1 MNGNNFTRLS
11 GSKRSLFALLASTVV
26 LMAGCANMATTAAP
40 ATPLS
45 SADSI
50 GGKLHGGSQPITGA
64 TVTLYY
70 AGNSGYG
77 SGLTQ
82 GGPATIAAVT
92 TTDSTGAF
100 SFVHDPTPNDP
111 TPTDPTKD
119 NTFSCPLNLPNA
131 TPAYQVPTGVESN
144 PLVYV
149 IARGGN
155 TLNTGDSSND
165 AAVFLGV
172 FGLCTQIGSS
182 NMLDLNEVTT
192 VASMAALQQ
201 YFNPVTE
208 TIGTDSIGNAKTAL
222 VNTLTT
228 ISNLANTATG
238 TAVASTQLNGGG
250 GDVSG
255 VTVTATAPATTINL
269 IANIL
274 AACVNNSLGTASPCQ
289 TLFDNATP
297 PNVVQTDRPYQSAA
311 FLKATDTLQAAY
323 YMLSNPTNA
332 GALNPEKLFGLA
344 AAVGAP
350 FQPSLTSAPPD
361 WSITIAYSSTSTCG
375 GGSSP
380 GSFINAPQD
389 INIDSSGNLW
399 IANGQA
405 TTGNLSSITVNGTP
419 NDCVFLGGGAS
430 RGSTIDHQGNIW
442 YATTAANNLYRY
454 NPVSHGVLTYTT
466 AKPPLAVTADGAG
479 NVYFSTAPDGSLY
492 QIADGADALAV
503 STPTQVATGL
513 GALPIRLMPDLTGAV
528 WATSGASFVSQIAP
542 PNASYNG
549 TIYNTTTGF
558 LTTPFGTIGDSS
570 YGIAI
575 TRNGSVVVSSV
586 GSTSKA
592 TGSLSYLTGSGLN
605 FNLNS
610 NWPTAAGLGGLNNP
624 TAIVVDPQYNV
635 WAPNNTGVASV
646 SDISISPSNLGPF
659 TSVANGFQQG
669 TSFASGSRATVIDMS
684 GNVWVAGDGTV
695 ANPSNLVTEIV
706 GAGAPVYQPY
716 ARGLFNGRFQNLP

>member
-1 MNGNNFTRLS
+1 MNGNNFTRHS
-11 GSKRSLFALLASTVV
+11 GSKRKLFALLASTVV
-26 LMAGCANMATTAAP
+26 LTAGCANMATTAP
-40 ATPLS
+40 SATSLS

-50 GGKLHGGSQPITGA
+50 GGKLHGGSQPVSGA

-82 GGPATIAAVT
+82 GGAATVAAVT
-92 TTDSTGAF
+92 TTDSSGAF
-100 SFVHDPTPNDP
+100 SFVHDPTPNDM
-111 TPTDPTKD
+111 TTGK
-119 NTFSCPLNLPNA
+119 TFSCPVNLPDA
-131 TPAYQVPTGVESN
+131 TPAYQVPKGVESN

-155 TLNTGDSSND
+155 TLNTGDSNVHND
-165 AAVFLGV
+165 AAVFFGV
-172 FGLCTQIGSS
+172 FGLCTQISS
-182 NMLDLNEVTT
+182 SSFLDLNEVTT
-192 VASMAALQQ
+192 VATIAALQQ

-208 TIGTDSIGNAKTAL
+208 TIGTDGIGAAKTAL

-228 ISNLANTATG
+228 ISNLANVATG
-238 TAVASTQLNGGG
+238 TAVASTQLNGSG

-255 VTVTATAPATTINL
+255 VSVTATAPATTINL

-274 AACVNNSLGTASPCQ
+274 AACVNNSLASASPCT
-289 TLFDNATP
+289 TLFNNATP
-297 PNVVQTDRPYQSAA
+297 PNVVQTDRPYQTPA
-311 FLKATDTLQAAY
+311 FPKATDTLQAAY

-332 GALNPEKLFGLA
+332 GAPNPDKLFGLA

-350 FQPSLTSAPPD
+350 FQPSLAVAPPD

-389 INIDSSGNLW
+389 INIDSGGNLW

-405 TTGNLSSITVNGTP
+405 TNGNLSSISVNGTP
-419 NDCVFLGGGAS
+419 SDCVFLGGGAS
-430 RGSTIDHQGNIW
+430 RGSTIDHLGNIW
-442 YATTAANNLYRY
+442 YGTTAANNLYRY
-454 NPVSHGVLTYTT
+454 NPSNHGVLTYTT
-466 AKPPLAVTADGAG
+466 AAPPLAVTADGTG
-479 NVYFSTAPDGSLY
+479 NIYFSTAPDGSLY

-542 PNASYNG
+542 PTASYNS
-549 TIYNTTTGF
+549 TGSF
-558 LTTPFGTIGDSS
+558 LTTPFGTGGDSS

-575 TRNGSVVVSSV
+575 TVNGNVVVSSV
-586 GSTSKA
+586 GSTGNA
-592 TGSLSYLTGSGLN
+592 TGGLSYLTGSGLN
-605 FNLNS
+605 FSLNS
-610 NWPTAAGLGGLNNP
+610 NWPTAAGLGGLSNP
-624 TAIVVDPQYNV
+624 TAIVVDPQFNV
-635 WAPNNTGVASV
+635 WAPNNTGLASV
-646 SDISISPSNLGPF
+646 SDISISPANLGPF

-669 TSFASGSRATVIDMS
+669 TSFSAGSRAAVIDMS

-716 ARGLFNGRFQNLP
+716 AKGLSNTRFQSLP

>member
-1 MNGNNFTRLS
+1 MNGNNFTRHS

-26 LMAGCANMATTAAP
+26 LMAGCANMATTAP
-40 ATPLS
+40 SLTPLS

-50 GGKLHGGSQPITGA
+50 GGKIHGGSQPVSGA

-82 GGPATIAAVT
+82 GGTATVAAVT
-92 TTDSTGAF
+92 TTDSTGSF
-100 SFVHDPTPNDP
+100 SFIHDPTPND
-111 TPTDPTKD
+111 TTSGK
-119 NTFSCPLNLPNA
+119 TFSCPVNFPDA

-172 FGLCTQIGSS
+172 FGLCTQISSS
-182 NMLDLNEVTT
+182 NLLDLNEVTT
-192 VASMAALQQ
+192 VATMAALQQ

-238 TAVASTQLNGGG
+238 TAVASTQLNGSG

-274 AACVNNSLGTASPCQ
+274 AACVNNSLGTASPCK

-297 PNVVQTDRPYQSAA
+297 PNVVQTDRPYRSAA

-332 GALNPEKLFGLA
+332 SATNLQNLFGLS

-350 FQPSLTSAPPD
+350 FQPSLTSAPSD
-361 WSITIAYSSTSTCG
+361 WSITISYSSTSTCG
-375 GGSSP
+375 GGSTP

-389 INIDSSGNLW
+389 INIDSGGNLW

-405 TTGNLSSITVNGTP
+405 TTGNLSSISVNGTP

-454 NPVSHGVLTYTT
+454 NPSSHDVLTYTT
-466 AKPPLAVTADGAG
+466 AKPPLAVTADGGG

-528 WATSGASFVSQIAP
+528 WATSGTSFVSQIAP
-542 PNASYNG
+542 PTASYNS
-549 TIYNTTTGF
+549 TGSF
-558 LTTPFGTIGDSS
+558 LTTPFGTNGDSS

-575 TRNGSVVVSSV
+575 TANGNVVVSSV
-586 GSTSKA
+586 GSTSNA
-592 TGSLSYLTGSGLN
+592 HGGLSYLTGKGLN
-605 FNLNS
+605 FSLNS
-610 NWPTAAGLGGLNNP
+610 NWPTAAGLGGLSDP
-624 TAIVVDPQYNV
+624 TAIVVDPQFNV
-635 WAPNNTGVASV
+635 WAPNSTGLASV
-646 SDISISPSNLGPF
+646 SDISISPANLGPF

-669 TSFASGSRATVIDMS
+669 SSFASASRATVIDMS

-716 ARGLFNGRFQNLP
+716 ARGLFNGRFQSLP